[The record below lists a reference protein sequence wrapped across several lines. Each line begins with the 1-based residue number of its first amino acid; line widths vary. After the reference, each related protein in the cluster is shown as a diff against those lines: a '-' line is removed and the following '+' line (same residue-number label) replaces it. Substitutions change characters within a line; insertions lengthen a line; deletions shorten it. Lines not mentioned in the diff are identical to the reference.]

1 MMPLPLDLDIFSPL
15 VSRKPWP
22 NTVWV
27 TGSPAA
33 ISIAGQMTQWK
44 RVMSLPTKWYC
55 IGQRWSNSPARSPSS
70 P

>member
-1 MMPLPLDLDIFSPL
+1 MPLPFDFDIFSPL

-22 NTVWV
+22 NTVCV

-33 ISIAGQMTQWK
+33 MSIAGQITQWK

-55 IGQRWSNSPARSPSS
+55 IGQRASNSPSRLSS